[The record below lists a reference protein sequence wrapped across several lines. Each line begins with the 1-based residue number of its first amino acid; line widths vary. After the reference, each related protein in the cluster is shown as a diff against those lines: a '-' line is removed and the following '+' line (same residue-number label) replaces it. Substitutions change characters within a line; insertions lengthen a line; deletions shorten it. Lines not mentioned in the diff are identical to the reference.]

1 MTIKVLALCGSGRRH
16 SLNRKLLEIA
26 ARGAH
31 EAGGEITFVSSADF
45 GLPLYEGDVESAH
58 GVPDSVRALQRLF
71 EEHAALLVAS
81 PEHNGGY
88 PASLKNAID
97 WVSRPLEGGEPGI
110 RLIASKV
117 AAVIS
122 ASPGPM
128 GGVRSMLGMRGVLE
142 KLGALVIPQGFSLGT
157 AHLAFTEAGRLSD
170 EKADAE
176 ARLVGARLVEM
187 ARQLSRR

>member
-1 MTIKVLALCGSGRRH
+1 MTIKVLALCGSGRRD
-16 SLNRKLLEIA
+16 SLNRKLLDVA

-31 EAGGEITFVSSADF
+31 EAGGEITFISSADYR
-45 GLPLYEGDVESAH
+45 LPLYEGDFEHEH
-58 GVPDSVRALQRLF
+58 GVPDSVRNLQRLF
-71 EEHAALLVAS
+71 AEHTALLVAS

-88 PASLKNAID
+88 TASLKNTID
-97 WVSRPLEGGEPGI
+97 WISRPLASGEPGI
-110 RLIASKV
+110 RLIAAKV
-117 AAVIS
+117 AAVVS

-142 KLGALVIPQGFSLGT
+142 KLGAIVIPQGFSLGA

-176 ARLVGARLVEM
+176 VRLVGARLVETT
-187 ARQLSRR
+187 RQLSRQ